1 MALDRPRR
9 AMDGHGNTE
18 RTGGG
23 TMRRREL
30 IGFAGAAFLAW
41 PRAARAQSQ
50 PKVARIGVLRARET
64 LTPDRID
71 ALQKGLREFGYVGVI
86 EERYADGK
94 LERLPRLAAELVTLQ
109 VDVILATDNPAA
121 HAAKKITPTI
131 PVVFVGPGDPVGSG
145 LVPNL
150 ARPGGNITGIS
161 AAIDV
166 SFAGKWLELVKEMLP
181 RASRIGFIWS
191 PANSASVA
199 RFRGLERAAPT
210 LGLKLQSLEAKNPA
224 DHENAFKTLQAGRAD
239 ALIVDPDPVSLTNRK
254 LITHLAARARVP
266 TVYGMREF
274 VDVGGLISYGPNL
287 NVLYVRAGRH
297 VAKILQG
304 TKPADLPVEQPTTFE
319 LIVNLKTAKAL
330 DLTVPPSVLL
340 RADQV
345 IE

>member
-1 MALDRPRR
+1 MAVVRLTVTRLATVVACLLLAP
-9 AMDGHGNTE
+9 AP
-18 RTGGG
+18 
-23 TMRRREL
+23 
-30 IGFAGAAFLAW
+30 AAH
-41 PRAARAQSQ
+41 AQQ
-50 PKVARIGVLRARET
+50 KDKVARVGVLRARET

-71 ALQKGLREFGYVGVI
+71 ALQKGLSEFGYVGVI

-94 LERLPRLAAELVTLQ
+94 LERLPELAAELVTMR

-121 HAAKKITPTI
+121 HVAKKVTTSI
-131 PVVFVGPGDPVGSG
+131 PIVFVGPGDPVGSG

-161 AAIDV
+161 AAIDA
-166 SFAGKWLELVKEMLP
+166 SFAGKWLDLVKELLP
-181 RASRIGFIWS
+181 RATRIGFIWS

-199 RFRGLERAAPT
+199 RFRGLEKAAPT
-210 LGLKLQSLEAKNPA
+210 LGLKLQSLEVRNPA
-224 DHENAFKTLQAGRAD
+224 GHENAFKTLQAGRAE
-239 ALIVDPDPVSLTNRK
+239 ALIVDPDPVALTNRK

-266 TVYGMREF
+266 TVYGLREF
-274 VDVGGLISYGPNL
+274 VDIGGLISYGPNI

-297 VAKILQG
+297 VARILQG
-304 TKPADLPVEQPTTFE
+304 AKPADLPVEQPTTFE